1 MKYQRLLFLPLLLLI
16 ASCGPVV
23 DNPDPNENGDQEKI
37 NNEIALIESSKNST
51 GVIENFTV
59 SQNNIRYR
67 EIYESKQYD
76 SINNREHIYYQEKGV
91 SSLDETSPTYE
102 KSIDVYYDGTY
113 SYTYEEDLVY
123 HRKKE
128 AKTLNYYELP
138 FDVSVMSNI
147 TISQQNFKTTMNGEI
162 SKESISTFLGYEL
175 NTDVIYCTTTTNGS
189 NLTSLKITYTQNNF
203 DVVREFTY
211 AYLES
216 EIQLPSFI

>member
-23 DNPDPNENGDQEKI
+23 DNPDQEKI
-37 NNEIALIESSKNST
+37 NNEIALIENSKKST
-51 GVIENFTV
+51 NVIENFVV

-91 SSLDETSPTYE
+91 SSLGETSPTYE
-102 KSIDVYYDGTY
+102 KSIDVYYDSTY

-216 EIQLPSFI
+216 EIQLPLFI